1 MEESKRPLADET
13 PEEAILVSLDTGEF
27 DVEISLDELEDRI
40 PRLLQAVHDGLYEKA
55 LARRESMTY
64 TVHTLDEMKETAD
77 RKPGLIRAMWCG
89 DLECELKLKE
99 EAGVSSRCMPF
110 EQEAVGDRCVCC
122 GKPAKKLVV
131 WGKAY

>member
-1 MEESKRPLADET
+1 MCIR
-13 PEEAILVSLDTGEF
+13 
-27 DVEISLDELEDRI
+27 DR
-40 PRLLQAVHDGLYEKA
+40 
-55 LARRESMTY
+55 TY

-110 EQEAVGDRCVCC
+110 EQEAVGDRCVSVSYTHLYRLIFSCFLEERGVPGLLPLLSLAFYTHC
-122 GKPAKKLVV
+122 SSFFIQNPPAAPIGLRR
-131 WGKAY
+131 GAD